1 MRSTLGA
8 DESPPA
14 KIGPKTRIRK
24 VPPVAEPLA
33 PLAAAY
39 LESLAGKAPG
49 TLDAYQRALRHFLAW
64 LQERP
69 GSSPTFDPA
78 TFTRTAA
85 QVYFAE
91 LEERGLS
98 VSDRAR
104 RKAVLTGFARWLIEE
119 QALLQRNPLRG
130 VALPA
135 QPLLAPRELSS
146 DQRYIL
152 RSLVDRDGAPRSAA
166 LFALGYW
173 AGCRVSD
180 VAWLK
185 HQHTHLT
192 PKAGWIHVG
201 YKGGKARDI
210 DLHREARQP
219 LADFLALRPK
229 DDTGRYLFRSQRG
242 ERLSEAGIHHWFRT
256 LKAQATHAEYP
267 LIAEISFHDLRH
279 DFAHRARAAGWS
291 LEAVAFYLGHI
302 TKKGTPAIQTTV
314 RYTQVS
320 REQVKRQLG
329 RITG

>member
-1 MRSTLGA
+1 
-8 DESPPA
+8 
-14 KIGPKTRIRK
+14 
-24 VPPVAEPLA
+24 VAEPLA

-201 YKGGKARDI
+201 YNGRQGSR
-210 DLHREARQP
+210 HSTSTVEARQP

-267 LIAEISFHDLRH
+267 LIADDQLPRPPPRLRPP
-279 DFAHRARAAGWS
+279 RPCRR
-291 LEAVAFYLGHI
+291 LEPGGRRLLPRPHP
-302 TKKGTPAIQTTV
+302 KKGTPAIQTTV